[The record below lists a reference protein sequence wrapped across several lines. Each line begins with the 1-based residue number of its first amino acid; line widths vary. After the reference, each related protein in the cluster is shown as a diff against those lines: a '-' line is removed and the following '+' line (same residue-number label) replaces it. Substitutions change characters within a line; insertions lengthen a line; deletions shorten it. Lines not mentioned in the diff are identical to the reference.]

1 MFAVMPVAAAARGV
15 VADDAI
21 PPVATVA
28 PRTSEAT
35 ATRENRR
42 EIIARPRD
50 GFCSDGLC
58 SAGRDFG
65 RDGNNSGW
73 DIQAYLSKR
82 VVSARWSN
90 DAGRGHW

>member
-1 MFAVMPVAAAARGV
+1 MVAVMSVAAAAWGTVFDGV
-15 VADDAI
+15 I
-21 PPVATVA
+21 PPVETVA

-42 EIIARPRD
+42 AVIPRSRG
-50 GFCSDGLC
+50 GFCGERTDC
-58 SAGRDFG
+58 GREE
-65 RDGNNSGW
+65 NNSGW
-73 DIQAYLSKR
+73 GIQAYLSKR